1 LQVTGLSV
9 FSDLGPMIVL
19 LAFLGQAWRSLRFYG
34 RRSFLTMLGM
44 AWGITTLVMLHAYG
58 VEFEKLVRAGFETF
72 GTKLLVVSGGRTSE
86 QAGGER
92 TGRPIRLQL
101 EDMEYVKA
109 TVPLVRDASPQVD
122 QEYLLSYGPRSQK
135 FRVYGVYR
143 VYGRMRRM
151 ETGEGRWLNE
161 ADEMQRARVA
171 VLGADLKER
180 LFADRPA
187 SGESIR
193 IAGISFD
200 VIGVLRKKVGFAGD
214 EDNRVL
220 FIPFSAMA
228 LLRSTRY
235 IEFVA
240 ELQHGPVH
248 KNAVKQIRAR
258 LGERL
263 AFRPTDERALGVWD
277 AEQDMDEIRIITG
290 MLKVMLAV
298 IGAITLGI
306 GGVGVT
312 NIMLVSVMQR
322 TREIGLQ
329 RSLGARRRQV
339 MAQFLAEALLLTF
352 AGGALGIALSYF
364 IAWMVP
370 PLPLWSALADNVGSE
385 GDIVLRIGW
394 QTLLLTTGVLCAV
407 GLAAGLWPALRASRL
422 DPVEALRYE

>member
-1 LQVTGLSV
+1 
-9 FSDLGPMIVL
+9 MIVL
-19 LAFLGQAWRSLRFYG
+19 LALLGQAWRSLRFYG

-151 ETGEGRWLNE
+151 ETGEVRWLNE

-187 SGESIR
+187 LGESIR

-220 FIPFSAMA
+220 FIPFSTMT

-240 ELQHGPVH
+240 ELRHGPVH
-248 KNAVKQIRAR
+248 KDAVKQIRAR

-263 AFRPTDERALGVWD
+263 AFRPT
-277 AEQDMDEIRIITG
+277 
-290 MLKVMLAV
+290 
-298 IGAITLGI
+298 
-306 GGVGVT
+306 
-312 NIMLVSVMQR
+312 
-322 TREIGLQ
+322 
-329 RSLGARRRQV
+329 
-339 MAQFLAEALLLTF
+339 
-352 AGGALGIALSYF
+352 
-364 IAWMVP
+364 
-370 PLPLWSALADNVGSE
+370 
-385 GDIVLRIGW
+385 
-394 QTLLLTTGVLCAV
+394 
-407 GLAAGLWPALRASRL
+407 
-422 DPVEALRYE
+422 